1 MICFS
6 FRSFGRFGKRL
17 SEIWLWAA
25 SILGLQVYFFKLKI
39 SVFGYLNIFVLL
51 RFAQGTFE
59 ISPDRIPV
67 RLVHFVGVTS
77 AMLGYV
83 IYSGTMA
90 SDIANRKEAAVDME
104 YLNLMGFEV

>member
-1 MICFS
+1 M
-6 FRSFGRFGKRL
+6 
-17 SEIWLWAA
+17 
-25 SILGLQVYFFKLKI
+25 
-39 SVFGYLNIFVLL
+39 
-51 RFAQGTFE
+51 
-59 ISPDRIPV
+59 